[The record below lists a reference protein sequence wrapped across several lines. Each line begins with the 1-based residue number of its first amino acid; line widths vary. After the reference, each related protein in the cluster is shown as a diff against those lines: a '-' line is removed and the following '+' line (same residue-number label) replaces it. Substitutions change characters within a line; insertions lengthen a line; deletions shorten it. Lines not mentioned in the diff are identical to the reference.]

1 MGMKL
6 DVLELTV
13 RYGATTALEGV
24 SLGVESGRLTAVM
37 GRNGAGKSTL
47 LKAICGLVPS
57 VRGHIT
63 VDGTSVRTPGS
74 RIAYLPQKDRVDQR
88 FPITVRGVVE
98 MGRFPFVGWLGRFRD
113 RDRERVEDAIQ
124 LLDLEAIA
132 DRHISELSGGQQQ
145 RAYLARA
152 LAQEA
157 DLLLLDEPYAGLDQP
172 TQDSLTEVL
181 RMLAGRGKLLLV
193 SHHDAG
199 TVGRYFSDVVLINRT
214 LVAQGSVSD
223 TLNEVNVEEAFYR
236 G

>member
-1 MGMKL
+1 MKL